1 MLEKILLALLS
12 GGNIVIFIKYLI
24 ERHDRKKER
33 AEDKAEAHA
42 EAEKA
47 ENNEL
52 CAIKDRLTKL
62 EKDGIRT
69 QLLLMI
75 LLRPEEKKEIMTL
88 GQHYFSDLNGNWY
101 MTDIFNKWL
110 ETEGHSKPEWFEA
123 KK

>member
-52 CAIKDRLTKL
+52 GAIKDRLSKL

-75 LLRPEEKKEIMTL
+75 LLRPEEKTEIL
-88 GQHYFSDLNGNWY
+88 KVAEYYFVKLRANWY
-101 MTDIFNKWL
+101 MTGMFKKWCDEQGL
-110 ETEGHSKPEWFEA
+110 EPDWFESDT
-123 KK
+123 

>member
-33 AEDKAEAHA
+33 AEDKADAQ
-42 EAEKA
+42 AEKA

-52 CAIKDRLTKL
+52 GAIKDRLTKL

-75 LLRPEEKKEIMTL
+75 LLRPEEKTEIL
-88 GQHYFSDLNGNWY
+88 KVAEYYFVKLRANWY
-101 MTDIFNKWL
+101 MTGMFKKWCDEQGL
-110 ETEGHSKPEWFEA
+110 EPDWFDNDN
-123 KK
+123 